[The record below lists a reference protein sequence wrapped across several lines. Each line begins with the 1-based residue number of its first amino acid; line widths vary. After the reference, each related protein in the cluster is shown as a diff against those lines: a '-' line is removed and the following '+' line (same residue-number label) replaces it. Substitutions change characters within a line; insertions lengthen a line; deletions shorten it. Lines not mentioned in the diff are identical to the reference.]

1 MIKKYTKEEKPKYWG
16 KKVEEYFT
24 MAVDGKAVKVMRM
37 TKYDYDNKEKSIP
50 EITWT
55 LDDVPM
61 NIEIHKQI
69 NKIKLNK

>member
-1 MIKKYTKEEKPKYWG
+1 MTDRDKPKYWG

-24 MAVDGKAVKVMRM
+24 LVVEGKSVKVCRT
-37 TKYDYDNKEKSIP
+37 TKYDYNNEEKSIP
-50 EITWT
+50 EITWE

-69 NKIKLNK
+69 NEIELNK